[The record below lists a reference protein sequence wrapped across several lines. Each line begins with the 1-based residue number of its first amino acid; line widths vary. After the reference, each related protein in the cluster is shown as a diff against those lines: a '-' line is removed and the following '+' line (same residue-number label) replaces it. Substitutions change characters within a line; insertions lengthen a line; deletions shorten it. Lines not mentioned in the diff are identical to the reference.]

1 MPLGFRLDL
10 RAVLGFL
17 GGAALLASASAAQQA
32 QQPPPQGA
40 GGLLADA
47 LKEKVEALQQ
57 HATANRAALRQYGWM
72 ENIQIAVNGEVRT
85 TKQMSCRYGPDGK
98 PQCTPTGPPQP
109 QQEQRGLRGRIA
121 EKKKE
126 EFTEYLQQVKG
137 LIGLYVPPD
146 GPRMKAAHEAGN
158 ASFSRPAA
166 GEAGLTF
173 RNYSLPGDSM
183 TIDFAMAIRKM
194 AALSV
199 NSYLGD
205 PSSAVTLNVQFAQ
218 LPDGTNY
225 PAQEVVNAAAK
236 GIVITVNNSNY
247 QKIAP

>member
-1 MPLGFRLDL
+1 MRHGFRLDL
-10 RAVLGFL
+10 RAVLGFV
-17 GGAALLASASAAQQA
+17 GGAVLLASASAAQQP
-32 QQPPPQGA
+32 QPPPPQGA
-40 GGLLADA
+40 GGLLAEA

-57 HATANRAALRQYGWM
+57 HATANRAALRQYAWT
-72 ENIQIAVNGEVRT
+72 ENVQVALNGEVKT
-85 TKQMSCRYGPDGK
+85 TKQLSCRYGADGK
-98 PQCTPTGPPQP
+98 PQCTPIGPPQP
-109 QQEQRGLRGRIA
+109 QQDQRGIRGRIA

-146 GPRMKAAHEAGN
+146 GARMKAAHAAGN

-173 RNYSLPGDSM
+173 KNYSLPGDSM
-183 TIDFAMAIRKM
+183 TIDFAMAARRM
-194 AALSV
+194 SALSV

-225 PAQEVVNAAAK
+225 PAQEVVNATAK
-236 GIVITVNNSNY
+236 GIVVTVNNSNY

>member
-1 MPLGFRLDL
+1 MRHGFRLEL
-10 RAVLGFL
+10 RAVLGFFS
-17 GGAALLASASAAQQA
+17 GAILLASAAPAQQ
-32 QQPPPQGA
+32 QQQQPQGA
-40 GGLLADA
+40 GGLLAEA
-47 LKEKVEALQQ
+47 LKEKVEAAQQ
-57 HATANRAALRQYGWM
+57 HAVANRAALRQYAWT
-72 ENIQIAVNGEVRT
+72 ENVQVAVNGEVKT

-98 PQCTPTGPPQP
+98 PQCTPMGPPPQ

-126 EFTEYLQQVKG
+126 EFTDYLQQVKG
-137 LIGLYVPPD
+137 LIGLYIPPD
-146 GPRMKAAHEAGN
+146 GARMKAAHEAGN

-183 TIDFAMAIRKM
+183 TIDFAMAARKM

-205 PSSAVTLNVQFAQ
+205 PSSPVALNVQFSQ
-218 LPDGTNY
+218 LPDGTSY
-225 PAQEVVNAAAK
+225 PAQEVVNASGK
-236 GIVITVNNSNY
+236 GIQVTVHNSNY
-247 QKIAP
+247 QKIAQ

>member
-1 MPLGFRLDL
+1 MRHRSRLEL
-10 RAVLGFL
+10 RPVLALVGAAVL
-17 GGAALLASASAAQQA
+17 SAGSARAQQ
-32 QQPPPQGA
+32 QQPPQGA
-40 GGLLADA
+40 GGLLAEA

-57 HATANRAALRQYGWM
+57 HATANRAALRQYQWT
-72 ENIQIAVNGEVRT
+72 ESVQVAVNGEVKT
-85 TKQMSCRYGPDGK
+85 TKQLACRYGPDGK
-98 PQCTPTGPPQP
+98 PQCTPTGPPPP
-109 QQEQRGLRGRIA
+109 QEQQRGLRGRIA

-126 EFTEYLQQVKG
+126 EFTDYLQQVKG

-146 GPRMKAAHEAGN
+146 GARMKAAHEAGN

-173 RNYSLPGDSM
+173 RNYSLQGDSM
-183 TIDFAMAIRKM
+183 MIDFAMAARKM
-194 AALSV
+194 TALSV

-205 PSSAVTLNVQFAQ
+205 SSSPVTLNVQFAQ

-236 GIVITVNNSNY
+236 GIVVTVNNSNY
-247 QKIAP
+247 QKVAP

>member
-1 MPLGFRLDL
+1 MRHRSRLAS
-10 RAVLGFL
+10 RAVLGFV
-17 GGAALLASASAAQQA
+17 GAAVLFARGATA
-32 QQPPPQGA
+32 QQPSPPPPGA
-40 GGLLADA
+40 GGLLAEA

-57 HATANRAALRQYGWM
+57 HATANRAALRQYGWT
-72 ENIQIAVNGEVRT
+72 ENVQIAVNGEVKT
-85 TKQMSCRYGPDGK
+85 TKQMSCRYGADGK
-98 PQCTPTGPPQP
+98 PQCAPIGPPPQ

-146 GPRMKAAHEAGN
+146 GPRMKAAHAAGN

-183 TIDFAMAIRKM
+183 TIDFAMAARRM
-194 AALSV
+194 SALSV
-199 NSYLGD
+199 HSYLGD

-225 PAQEVVNAAAK
+225 PAQEVVNATAK

-247 QKIAP
+247 QKVAP

>member
-1 MPLGFRLDL
+1 MRHGSRLEL

-17 GGAALLASASAAQQA
+17 GGVMIFASAVPAQQL
-32 QQPPPQGA
+32 QQSPGA

-47 LKEKVEALQQ
+47 VREKLEAVKQ
-57 HATANRAALRQYGWM
+57 HATANQAALRQYTWT
-72 ENIQIAVNGEVRT
+72 ENIQVAVNGEVKT

-98 PQCTPTGPPQP
+98 PQCSPTGPPP
-109 QQEQRGLRGRIA
+109 EQQQARGIRGRMA

-126 EFTEYLQQVKG
+126 EFTDYMQQVKG

-146 GPRMKAAHEAGN
+146 SARMQAAHQAGN
-158 ASFSRPAA
+158 VSFSRPAT
-166 GEAGLTF
+166 GEAGLVF

-183 TIDFAMAIRKM
+183 TLDFAMATHKLG
-194 AALSV
+194 ALAV

-205 PSSAVTLNVQFAQ
+205 PSSPVTLNVQFAT

-236 GIVITVNNSNY
+236 GIVLTVTNSNY
-247 QKIAP
+247 QKLAN